1 MKRED
6 YEKLKVS
13 LIVSTYNRPDALAV
27 CIRSVF
33 KQTRLPDEIIIGDDG
48 SGEETRE
55 MIARLQAES
64 PVPIIHVWQE
74 DNGFRK
80 AMMRNKSI
88 AASGGDYI
96 IETDGDAFM
105 DARLVEDHLREARE
119 GCYVK
124 GGRCNLGPELT
135 AAICAEMQP
144 RHIHFYTSG
153 IEAKRANAI
162 HCAPLARYLA
172 PRYRRNRSSALGCN
186 MSYWRADIVRIN
198 GYDEY
203 YVGWGGEDWD
213 LGFRLQTAGLQKR
226 YLKFAGLVFHLWHE
240 DKFMYNK
247 EKNINHSIEVKGR
260 SDFRCQNGLDQWL

>member
-1 MKRED
+1 MKKEE
-6 YEKLKVS
+6 YEKIKVS

-33 KQTRLPDEIIIGDDG
+33 RQTRLPDEIIIGDDG
-48 SGEETRE
+48 SGEETRA
-55 MIARLQAES
+55 MIETLKSES
-64 PVPIIHVWQE
+64 PVPLHHVWQE
-74 DNGFRK
+74 DDGFRK
-80 AMMRNKSI
+80 AMMRNKCI
-88 AASGGDYI
+88 AASTGDYI

-105 DARLVEDHLREARE
+105 DRRLIEDHLKEARP
-119 GCYVK
+119 GSYVK
-124 GGRCNLGPELT
+124 GGRCNLGPALT
-135 AAICAEMQP
+135 AAICKDEHP
-144 RHIHFYTSG
+144 RRIHFWTSG
-153 IEAKRANAI
+153 IEAKRPNAI

-172 PRYRRNRSSALGCN
+172 PRYRRGRSSALGCN

-203 YVGWGGEDWD
+203 YEGWGGEDWD
-213 LGFRLQTAGLQKR
+213 LGFRLQIAGLKKR

-260 SDFRCQNGLDQWL
+260 NNARCETGLDQWL